1 MPYAPSP
8 TGVITPFILLGV
20 VEYDKFL
27 MKSKFTIYLISHLQM
42 THRYVLKRKLSNL
55 RIWFTK
61 VLRLNTLLKQKL
73 YALPHRICSS
83 LRMDKDG
90 AYAAKLIL
98 KDLIIFASYCL
109 NIILC
114 QQGQIGQT
122 FKFILTV
129 EAQNVKNKFQS

>member
-1 MPYAPSP
+1 
-8 TGVITPFILLGV
+8 
-20 VEYDKFL
+20 
-27 MKSKFTIYLISHLQM
+27 M

-55 RIWFTK
+55 RIRFTK

-109 NIILC
+109 NTLC
-114 QQGQIGQT
+114 LWGQIGQT
-122 FKFILTV
+122 FKFILSV
-129 EAQNVKNKFQS
+129 QAGIEIGPRKNLKINFAVTMSQSN